1 MKDRLNCLLSEV
13 GESFDYLRSDVRNLS
28 RYMAELEELIESYR
42 TFATSLTLS
51 TSVERATRRK
61 LVARKPS
68 GSASPATDARK
79 ARKEP
84 LFVDE
89 EKADNPELAPQS
101 ALPEDP

>member
-1 MKDRLNCLLSEV
+1 
-13 GESFDYLRSDVRNLS
+13 
-28 RYMAELEELIESYR
+28 MAELEELIESYR

-51 TSVERATRRK
+51 TSVERADCPQARCAKTRH
-61 LVARKPS
+61 P
-68 GSASPATDARK
+68 SASPATDARK

-89 EKADNPELAPQS
+89 EKADHPELAPQS

>member
-13 GESFDYLRSDVRNLS
+13 GESFDAPPAAMSGTGD

-42 TFATSLTLS
+42 TFATTLTLS
-51 TSVERATRRK
+51 PSVERATRRK

-79 ARKEP
+79 ARK
-84 LFVDE
+84 
-89 EKADNPELAPQS
+89 
-101 ALPEDP
+101 